1 MEIRDKSV
9 LVAGAGGGLG
19 SRLARELAEHG
30 ALLTLAGRSR
40 GRLEDV
46 GVAGTLVEADLRL
59 PSEAERAVRAAVDA
73 HGRLDG
79 VINAAGVVAF
89 GTAEE
94 TSTDTI
100 EELFLTNTF
109 MPIFLIQSALP
120 HLREGGVILNLS
132 GIVAEQPVAGMAG
145 YSASKAAL
153 GAFGT
158 ALRREL
164 RRRKITVIDA
174 RPGHTETGLADHPIA
189 GEAPRFPR
197 GHDPDRVVARLIEA
211 IQGDEADLPP
221 EAFESR

>member
-1 MEIRDKSV
+1 MEIRDKSI

-19 SRLARELAEHG
+19 SRLARALAERG
-30 ALLTLAGRSR
+30 ARLTLVGRPP
-40 GRLEDV
+40 LEDI
-46 GVAGTLVEADLRL
+46 GLGGALVEADLRL
-59 PSEAERAVRAAVDA
+59 PSEAERVVRAAVEA
-73 HGRLDG
+73 HGGLDG

-94 TSTDTI
+94 TSADTI

-109 MPIFLIQSALP
+109 LPMFLIQAALP
-120 HLREGGVILNLS
+120 HLRDGGVILNLS

-153 GAFGT
+153 MAFGT

-164 RRRKITVIDA
+164 RRRRITVIDA

-189 GEAPRFPR
+189 GEAPGFPP
-197 GHDPDRVVARLIEA
+197 GHDPDNVVARLVAAIE
-211 IQGDEADLPP
+211 GDEPDLPP
-221 EAFESR
+221 EAFET

>member
-1 MEIRDKSV
+1 MEIRDKSI

-19 SRLARELAEHG
+19 SRLAHELAERG
-30 ALLTLAGRSR
+30 ARLTLVGRSKH
-40 GRLEDV
+40 RLEGA
-46 GVAGTLVEADLRL
+46 GVEGILVEADLRL
-59 PSEAERAVRAAVDA
+59 PSEAERAVRAAVDG
-73 HGRLDG
+73 HGSLDG

-94 TSTDTI
+94 TSADTI

-109 MPIFLIQSALP
+109 LPMFLIQAALP
-120 HLREGGVILNLS
+120 HLRDGGVILNLS
-132 GIVAEQPVAGMAG
+132 GIVSEQPVAGMAG

-189 GEAPRFPR
+189 GEAPRFPA
-197 GHDPDRVVARLIEA
+197 GHDPDRVVARLIAA
-211 IQGDEADLPP
+211 IEGDEPDLPP
-221 EAFESR
+221 GAFES

>member
-1 MEIRDKSV
+1 MEIRDKSI

-19 SRLARELAEHG
+19 SRIARALADRG
-30 ALLTLAGRSR
+30 ARLTLVGRRPMEDR
-40 GRLEDV
+40 GL
-46 GVAGTLVEADLRL
+46 GGALVEADLRL
-59 PSEAERAVRAAVDA
+59 PSEAERVVRAAIDA
-73 HGRLDG
+73 HGGLDG

-94 TSTDTI
+94 TSADTI

-109 MPIFLIQSALP
+109 LPMFLIHAALP
-120 HLREGGVILNLS
+120 HLRDGGVILNLN

-153 GAFGT
+153 RAFGT

-164 RRRKITVIDA
+164 RRRRITVIDA

-189 GEAPRFPR
+189 GEAPRFPA
-197 GHDPDRVVARLIEA
+197 GHDPDRVVARLVAAIE
-211 IQGDEADLPP
+211 GDEPDLPP
-221 EAFESR
+221 EAFET

>member
-19 SRLARELAEHG
+19 SRLARELAERG
-30 ALLTLAGRSR
+30 ARLTLAGRSR
-40 GRLEDV
+40 RHLEEV
-46 GVAGTLVEADLRL
+46 GLEATLVEADLRL

-73 HGRLDG
+73 GGGLDG

-109 MPIFLIQSALP
+109 LPIFLIQSALP
-120 HLREGGVILNLS
+120 HLRDGGVILNLS
-132 GIVAEQPVAGMAG
+132 GVVAEQPVAGMAG

-164 RRRKITVIDA
+164 RKRKITVIDA

-189 GEAPRFPR
+189 GEAPRFPQ
-197 GHDPDRVVARLIEA
+197 GHDPDQIVARLIVA
-211 IQGDEADLPP
+211 IEEDEPDLPP
-221 EAFESR
+221 GAFGSQ

>member
-9 LVAGAGGGLG
+9 LIAGAGGGLG
-19 SRLARELAEHG
+19 ARLSRELAARG
-30 ALLTLAGRSR
+30 ARLTLAGRSM
-40 GRLEDV
+40 GSLEEV
-46 GVAGTLVEADLRL
+46 GVEATLVEADLRL
-59 PSEAERAVRAAVDA
+59 PSEADRAVRTAVDA
-73 HGRLDG
+73 HGGLDG

-100 EELFLTNTF
+100 EELFMTNTF
-109 MPIFLIQSALP
+109 LPIFLIQSALP
-120 HLREGGVILNLS
+120 HLREGGVIVNLS
-132 GIVAEQPVAGMAG
+132 GVVAEQPVAGMAG

-174 RPGHTETGLADHPIA
+174 RPGHTETGLASHPIA
-189 GEAPRFPR
+189 GEAPRFPA
-197 GHDPDRVVARLIEA
+197 GHDPDQVVSRLVAAIEA
-211 IQGDEADLPP
+211 NEPDLPP
-221 EAFESR
+221 EAFQS